1 MNGCLSL
8 EQVRARDA
16 VFAEHVELGLT
27 WRVISR
33 EVADAFPGVLQ
44 LVQAAQNATLQ
55 KSESEI
61 QLLRRIFSLARGH
74 ASPDFQS
81 IREVALSSKP
91 PCSECF
97 PALYSF
103 ALRFCGGTEGS
114 FFRQKTETFIRSSGQ
129 TRALGLG
136 FCEVLSQ
143 DFKRGQEQ
151 IPHFRH
157 GLLKVALTIGFS
169 FSPNS
174 LTSLGATPQPQ
185 HPKL

>member
-1 MNGCLSL
+1 MNGCVSL

-27 WRVISR
+27 WRVIPREPMPSR
-33 EVADAFPGVLQ
+33 VCFNSCRRHRMRPSRSPKVKSNSFAASSLLQGAMHRRTSRAFARWPCLRSR
-44 LVQAAQNATLQ
+44 LAASAFLHST
-55 KSESEI
+55 
-61 QLLRRIFSLARGH
+61 
-74 ASPDFQS
+74 ASPCDS
-81 IREVALSSKP
+81 AGEPRGV
-91 PCSECF
+91 
-97 PALYSF
+97 SF
-103 ALRFCGGTEGS
+103 GE
-114 FFRQKTETFIRSSGQ
+114 TETFIRSSGQ

-136 FCEVLSQ
+136 FWEVLSQ
-143 DFKRGQEQ
+143 DFKRGLEQ

-174 LTSLGATPQPQ
+174 LPSLGAIPQPQ